1 MLFRALMIAGFTAA
15 VTGCSVTG
23 LDAKDQFSCSAPDG
37 VSCASVS
44 EVNKMVDSGALPRKS
59 KLEMREAAAA
69 EDDKGDSE
77 STIIV
82 PKIQNSV
89 DMKASHSPLV
99 SAPKVIRI
107 WIAPWEDK
115 EGVLHDQS
123 YIYAFANKP
132 EWKLNHSREEIRTQY
147 RAPSGIKLD

>member
-1 MLFRALMIAGFTAA
+1 MILGFTVT
-15 VTGCSVTG
+15 VTGCSMTG

-44 EVNKMVDSGALPRKS
+44 EINKMVDAGTLPRKS
-59 KLEMREAAAA
+59 KLEMREATEASN
-69 EDDKGDSE
+69 DNPSSE
-77 STIIV
+77 ATIVV

-89 DMKASHSPLV
+89 GMQSSRSPLV

-115 EGVLHDQS
+115 DGVLHDQS